1 MWEDPHDAPVGWAD
15 VTRVRY
21 SNVDNVP
28 DWVIEVAAKPPP
40 VSSREP
46 ALLIAYGLVLDTTGD
61 GDADYLVC
69 IDNDAPRATDFHVWV
84 TDLRTGETD
93 EQIGPPYGLP
103 IEFGHPDPRTLYL
116 TFLSGSVPADLDP
129 ETVRFYAWASASR
142 NGKVFA
148 SDYAPDTGW
157 MTRT

>member
-1 MWEDPHDAPVGWAD
+1 M
-15 VTRVRY
+15 TRVRY
-21 SNVDNVP
+21 GNGDNVP
-28 DWVIEVAAKPPP
+28 YWTIELAATPPP
-40 VSSREP
+40 AASLDP
-46 ALLIAYGLVLDTTGD
+46 GQLIAYGLVLDTTGD
-61 GDADYLVC
+61 EVADYVVG
-69 IDNDAPRATDFHVWV
+69 IDNDAPQRGDFHVWV

-103 IEFGHPDPRTLYL
+103 IEFSYPHEGKPGSLSDPRALVL
-116 TFLSGSVPADLDP
+116 TFLTPYAPSDLDP

-142 NGKVFA
+142 DREVFA